1 MFVTVQPPNGIYLC
15 NEFNPP
21 PPLTSAQSSE
31 QSQDRC
37 EGFVI
42 FALEVAY

>member
-1 MFVTVQPPNGIYLC
+1 MFVTEQPPNGIYLC

-21 PPLTSAQSSE
+21 PLTPAQSSE